1 MEIERA
7 LEKIVGSDRV
17 SSSEAVCQ
25 SYQYNA
31 DLGKDWAV
39 KPDIVV
45 LPETPEEVSEVIKA
59 ANQYR
64 VPVATK
70 GTMGMGGLGGNIRG
84 GILLDL
90 SLMEKII
97 SIDGFLIGF
106 TIKTRTGC
114 KPR

>member
-7 LEKIVGSDRV
+7 LEKIVGPDRV

-25 SYQYNA
+25 SYQYIC
-31 DLGKDWAV
+31 DFGKEWAM

-64 VPVATK
+64 VPITTK
-70 GTMGMGGLGGNIRG
+70 GTMGGGGLGGNIRG
-84 GILLDL
+84 GILLDM

-97 SIDGFLIGF
+97 SIDVDNMKAVAEAG
-106 TIKTRTGC
+106 
-114 KPR
+114 